1 MALFPVSATNLARQ
15 QSHELL
21 RVQGRLSLVVNQI
34 DLAETGP
41 DQILHKWIKCT
52 SGRPGRFKQIL
63 VARSRRAC
71 ARGTC
76 GDSIAQDNDSVIRP
90 VTRTPSPKAPNES
103 STA

>member
-52 SGRPGRFKQIL
+52 EGLTGRVKRIL
-63 VARSRRAC
+63 VERSLRAC
-71 ARGTC
+71 SRGTC
-76 GDSIAQDNDSVIRP
+76 GDNIAQDKN
-90 VTRTPSPKAPNES
+90 
-103 STA
+103 